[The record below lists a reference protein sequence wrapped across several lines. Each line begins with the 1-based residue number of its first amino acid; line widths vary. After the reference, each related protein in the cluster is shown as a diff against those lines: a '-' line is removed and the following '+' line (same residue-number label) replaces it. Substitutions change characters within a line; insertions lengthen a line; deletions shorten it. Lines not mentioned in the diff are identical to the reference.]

1 MVDFFVIE
9 WKFKM
14 FVDLFVEFK
23 VNKVFLILF
32 FLLIKFFYWIK
43 SLWIVE
49 IVFLSLGNCM
59 KIIFNLGVVKLSVF
73 LEEVIFVIWLVKLN
87 VVYKI

>member
-14 FVDLFVEFK
+14 FVDLFVEFI

-49 IVFLSLGNCM
+49 IVFLSLENCM

-87 VVYKI
+87 VVL

>member
-1 MVDFFVIE
+1 M
-9 WKFKM
+9 
-14 FVDLFVEFK
+14 
-23 VNKVFLILF
+23 
-32 FLLIKFFYWIK
+32 
-43 SLWIVE
+43 
-49 IVFLSLGNCM
+49 VFLSLGNCM

>member
-14 FVDLFVEFK
+14 FVDLFVEFI

-49 IVFLSLGNCM
+49 IVFLSLENCM